1 MRKILV
7 LCDTNASKSQMAEA
21 YLHIFTHGNAEIFS
35 AGISPQPV
43 HPLACLV
50 MLDDNIDIAFA
61 QSKSID
67 YYVGQHFDYLI
78 TFCSDEAS
86 LFSAKIIAD
95 HRSFFKIPDPGA
107 AFYDNENEKLTAF
120 LDTREEIKR
129 EMLRFIGQRDELRL
143 VTVRSLEY

>member
-21 YLHIFTHGNAEIFS
+21 YLRIFTHGNAEIFS

-43 HPLACLV
+43 HPLAFMV

-61 QSKSID
+61 QSKPID

-78 TFCSDEAS
+78 TVCGDEV
-86 LFSAKIIAD
+86 LPLSANITAD
-95 HRSFFKIPDPGA
+95 HRSVFKISDPEA
-107 AFYDNENEKLTAF
+107 KLYANENEELTAF

-129 EMLRFIGQRDELRL
+129 EMLRFIGRRDELRL
-143 VTVRSLEY
+143 STVKSLEY